1 MTLTGY
7 FMQQREKKKEK
18 TEEYLIEKKVDCQI
32 ANLINNL
39 IYRNCFY
46 LVLMLNSCRCLLF
59 RQVCVLLNDLS

>member
-1 MTLTGY
+1 MKLTGY

-32 ANLINNL
+32 VNLINNL

-46 LVLMLNSCRCLLF
+46 LVLYVKFPPLPPFPTSLRA
-59 RQVCVLLNDLS
+59 VK